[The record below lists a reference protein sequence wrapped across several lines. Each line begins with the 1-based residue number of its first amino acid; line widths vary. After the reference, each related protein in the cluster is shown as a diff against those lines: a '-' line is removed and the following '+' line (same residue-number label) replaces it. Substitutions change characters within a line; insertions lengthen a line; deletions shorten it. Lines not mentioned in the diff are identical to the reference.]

1 MAFFV
6 FLERKKQLEVLA
18 RKQFRIYFGHPVC
31 SSLFDGGKSSR
42 CRFVGLIFETYLQLA
57 R

>member
-18 RKQFRIYFGHPVC
+18 RKQFRIYFGPVC